1 MEKLGD
7 NIMISEKAIISTIK
21 SFLQFDASV
30 IQAWKSPFFDDE
42 DWDRVKN
49 DSEKLGKLIVREI
62 KFQNSGE

>member
-30 IQAWKSPFFDDE
+30 IQGLKSPFFDDE
-42 DWDRVKN
+42 HWDRV
-49 DSEKLGKLIVREI
+49 KLGKLIVREI

>member
-21 SFLQFDASV
+21 SFLSYDATMV
-30 IQAWKSPFFDDE
+30 EGWKSPFFDDE
-42 DWDRVKN
+42 HWDKVKY